1 LLLDRVGI
9 SKEERRAI
17 ERDRRS
23 RAIPLT
29 VNGFTIE
36 IRDQKPLSLSRL
48 KSALKDAT
56 VPEWLLMLNERVFFW
71 PSEDRLKHFLQ
82 AASYAKS
89 VHLVIEVDT
98 KALLDHCDE
107 RVFISSMNTGTTS
120 PYAASRGRSTFQ
132 LVTEYPRRRRS
143 TVAEVSVVG
152 GVPDVRA
159 VAKRVYRFFDGA
171 EIERVHEE
179 PSPSCRMPIAGV
191 PVHLHRARIL
201 REIRAAPG
209 PLLVASGRD
218 PAPISAERR
227 ISGLRPSRVTSKTLP
242 LAGNPGRN

>member
-1 LLLDRVGI
+1 VTHDEFCQAHPTLYHASADGTWPSICALGLLPVSLLLDRAGI

-56 VPEWLLMLNERVFFW
+56 VEEWLLMLNERIYFW

-89 VHLVIEVDT
+89 GHLVIEVDT
-98 KALLDHCDE
+98 KALLDHCDK

-120 PYAASRGRSTFQ
+120 PYAAPRGRSTFQ
-132 LVTEYPRRRRS
+132 LVTEYPQRRRS

-159 VAKRVYRFFDGA
+159 VAKRVYRFFERA
-171 EIERVHEE
+171 EVETVWQSTR
-179 PSPSCRMPIAGV
+179 
-191 PVHLHRARIL
+191 
-201 REIRAAPG
+201 
-209 PLLVASGRD
+209 
-218 PAPISAERR
+218 SA
-227 ISGLRPSRVTSKTLP
+227 
-242 LAGNPGRN
+242 